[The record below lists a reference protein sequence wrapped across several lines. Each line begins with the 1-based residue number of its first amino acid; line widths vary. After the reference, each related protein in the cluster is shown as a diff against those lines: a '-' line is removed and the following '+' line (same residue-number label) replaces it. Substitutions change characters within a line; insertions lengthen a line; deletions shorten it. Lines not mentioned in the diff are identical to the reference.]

1 MLRNAP
7 GGTYTVKARLLGNG
21 NNLKRQASRSFWD
34 LFSKAY
40 DVDVELASASTT
52 FRVNGP
58 AGAGDAITAV
68 PTTSPGGLALLAMV
82 MALAAGAARQKNHR
96 RANVAAAARSSQEDA
111 Q

>member
-68 PTTSPGGLALLAMV
+68 PTTSPGGLALLALMV
-82 MALAAGAARQKNHR
+82 ALVAGATRKKNR
-96 RANVAAAARSSQEDA
+96 RRSPAAAARSSQEDA